1 MSKFYYKTSHGCS
14 SYAFNPLYQHV
25 VARQHDVTTKILSC
39 NYEVC
44 TQLVCLSEKILKS
57 KRGHKIAHTTYSPL
71 KDVFLETSLLFKE
84 LNVNNEEFYEKV
96 LIKKMY
102 TKCMFILFTKYYL
115 HYPVLFQAAK

>member
-1 MSKFYYKTSHGCS
+1 MSKFYYNTSHGCS

-57 KRGHKIAHTTYSPL
+57 KRGHKIAHTAYSPL
-71 KDVFLETSLLFKE
+71 TVIIHLTD
-84 LNVNNEEFYEKV
+84 
-96 LIKKMY
+96 
-102 TKCMFILFTKYYL
+102 L
-115 HYPVLFQAAK
+115 H